1 MATHSVDV
9 DASNFEQVVIEGS
22 RHVPVVVDFWAPWCG
37 PCRTLKPVLEKLAAE
52 YAGRFVLAK
61 INSDENPELAARF
74 GVRGIPAVKAVF
86 NGAVVD
92 EFVGAQP
99 ESQVRAFIDGVMP
112 SAADR
117 LTQQATELRGQQRT
131 AEALAAIESALAE
144 DPRHGPAQVE
154 RLELLLE
161 SGLVDDARAAYA
173 ALDPLVQTEAR
184 VAACKARLEF
194 ATAGAEPDRGELEER
209 VAHEPGDLAAR
220 LALAKQ
226 LVRDQQYEDA
236 LEHLL
241 EIVRRDRGF
250 GDDAGRKTM
259 LEVFNLLGA
268 GSELVSKYRRRLASA
283 LY

>member
-1 MATHSVDV
+1 MAAYSIDV

-22 RHVPVVVDFWAPWCG
+22 RRVPVVIDFWAPWCG
-37 PCRTLKPVLEKLAAE
+37 PCRALKPVLEKLAAE

-74 GVRGIPAVKAVF
+74 GIRGIPAVKAVF
-86 NGAVVD
+86 NGAIVD

-117 LTQQATELRGQQRT
+117 LFQQCTELRGQQRT

-144 DPRHGPAQVE
+144 DPRHGPAQIE

-161 SGLVDDARAAYA
+161 SGRVEDARAAYVA
-173 ALDPLVQTEAR
+173 MDPLVQAEAR

-194 ATAGAEPDRGELEER
+194 EQGGAECDRGELELR
-209 VAHEPGDLAAR
+209 VANEPGDLAAR

-226 LVRDQQYEDA
+226 LVRDGQYEGA

-241 EIVRRDRGF
+241 EIVRRDRKF
-250 GDDAGRKTM
+250 GEDAGRKTM

-268 GSELVSKYRRRLASA
+268 GSELVSKYRRQLASA